1 MSIDSIVLNVW
12 KICLE
17 NLAAAPYKRSKRI
30 YYIIL
35 GMPTNKLN
43 QVYNTCAIKIFDD
56 LIYKKN
62 MVESFS

>member
-1 MSIDSIVLNVW
+1 MFGKSVW
-12 KICLE
+12 KIWLPHLIKE
-17 NLAAAPYKRSKRI
+17 ARGYI
-30 YYIIL
+30 YIIL